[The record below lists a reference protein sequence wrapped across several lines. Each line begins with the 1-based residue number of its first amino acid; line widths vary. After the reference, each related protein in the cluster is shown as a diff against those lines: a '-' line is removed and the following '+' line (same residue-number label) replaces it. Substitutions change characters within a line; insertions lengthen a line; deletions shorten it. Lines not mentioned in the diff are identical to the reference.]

1 MLDFLIVLWLFIAL
15 IIEIP
20 KLIQDLKYTIKG
32 DIRLEDIDKFILR

>member
-1 MLDFLIVLWLFIAL
+1 MLDFLIMLWLFIAL

>member
-1 MLDFLIVLWLFIAL
+1 MLDFLIYTWLIIAL

-32 DIRLEDIDKFILR
+32 DIKLEDIDKFILR